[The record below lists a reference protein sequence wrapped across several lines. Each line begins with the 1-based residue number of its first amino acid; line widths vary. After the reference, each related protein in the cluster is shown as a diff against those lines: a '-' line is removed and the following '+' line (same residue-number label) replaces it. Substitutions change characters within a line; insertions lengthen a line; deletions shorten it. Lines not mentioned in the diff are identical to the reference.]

1 MVKNDNRLKEL
12 RLKHGYTLDDIESKT
27 GIKRGTYSN
36 YENHNTEPKIE
47 TWQKL
52 ADFFGVSVPYL
63 QGIEPEVSP
72 ENMIKKIIP
81 KLHKE
86 YFDNYLLLNGELPRG
101 TFSINPYTT
110 TTLDELIKVNGEKK
124 KPIDFYFKNDKEFK
138 INPKIEKYW
147 FNLLLPFAKDI
158 CNSTWWLYDNNISVN
173 TFIHFIDMKLVDRK
187 PDKISILESYL
198 IDCHY
203 FAFDV
208 PLHHLMNT
216 SIKYSDFKTAKK
228 DFYKYFDFLKE
239 VRDKI
244 FSKSETEIL
253 KKAFESRLKM
263 EERYDDEELIQ
274 KIKKQ
279 VNDGDTKLARFLVEN
294 PSNWHTAYKE
304 YSTK

>member
-1 MVKNDNRLKEL
+1 MPKNKNRLKEL

-27 GIKRGTYSN
+27 GIKRGTYNN

-47 TWQKL
+47 TWRKL
-52 ADFFGVSVPYL
+52 AHFFGVSVPYL

-101 TFSINPYTT
+101 GFSINPYIT
-110 TTLDELIKVNGEKK
+110 TTLDELIKINGEKK
-124 KPIDFYFKNDKEFK
+124 KPIDFYSKNDKEFK

-147 FNLLLPFAKDI
+147 FNLLLPFAKGI
-158 CNSTWWLYDNNISVN
+158 CNSTWWLYDNNISVD

-228 DFYKYFDFLKE
+228 DFYKYFDFLEE

-274 KIKKQ
+274 KIKKK
-279 VNDGDTKLARFLVEN
+279 VNNGDTKLARFLVEN

>member
-1 MVKNDNRLKEL
+1 
-12 RLKHGYTLDDIESKT
+12 
-27 GIKRGTYSN
+27 
-36 YENHNTEPKIE
+36 
-47 TWQKL
+47 
-52 ADFFGVSVPYL
+52 
-63 QGIEPEVSP
+63 
-72 ENMIKKIIP
+72 
-81 KLHKE
+81 
-86 YFDNYLLLNGELPRG
+86 
-101 TFSINPYTT
+101 
-110 TTLDELIKVNGEKK
+110 
-124 KPIDFYFKNDKEFK
+124 
-138 INPKIEKYW
+138 
-147 FNLLLPFAKDI
+147 
-158 CNSTWWLYDNNISVN
+158 
-173 TFIHFIDMKLVDRK
+173 
-187 PDKISILESYL
+187 
-198 IDCHY
+198 
-203 FAFDV
+203 
-208 PLHHLMNT
+208 MNT